1 MSYPRRTREHLELF
15 EIRGDPTEEERA
27 AIALA
32 LQRTADGEKGT
43 VSTSLWPLAATAR
56 PGSVGVVDYRE
67 DVTNEDAWRLSTR
80 SGGREPER
88 RPSWR

>member
-1 MSYPRRTREHLELF
+1 MSYPRRTREHLELL
-15 EIRGDPTEEERA
+15 EIRGNPTEEERT

-32 LQRTADGEKGT
+32 LERTVGGEKRMI
-43 VSTSLWPLAATAR
+43 STPLWPLAVEAR
-56 PGSVGVVDYRE
+56 PASVGVVDYRE
-67 DVTNEDAWRLSTR
+67 DVTNEDAWRLSAV